1 MKIFGKF
8 LEEAGKALQDVATEE
23 NKEKAKQALSSFGEK
38 LNSIAGDVKN
48 KLEEAGFNLEE
59 MEKGSKPKENITYE
73 TDYEAERP
81 ELTYEEARD
90 RILKVISIE
99 FPNYEVFC
107 DVSPT
112 KYGGTGRFMN
122 YSIVVCE
129 NGNPKLFIMLI
140 GKTTTA
146 HREYRFSKEFAQ
158 KLGVTMIN
166 FVVHFPN
173 EIPYINQRLHN
184 YL

>member
-48 KLEEAGFNLEE
+48 KLEE
-59 MEKGSKPKENITYE
+59 MEKDSKPKENITYE